1 MWLITRQCTTMQNSN
16 WRYKRLRIWTGPIK
30 LIIIIWPEYH
40 IFIFDSGKPR
50 EKCKSVHITIDCCL
64 SVLIT
69 FAFFSFSFY
78 LHFRSGT
85 AAIIVSS
92 EVQPGCARSS
102 ILGREF
108 DLASPAN
115 SARALRSPQRIG
127 TLDQDFRHNTPNN
140 ICIGD

>member
-1 MWLITRQCTTMQNSN
+1 MRKMQICPNYN
-16 WRYKRLRIWTGPIK
+16 
-30 LIIIIWPEYH
+30 
-40 IFIFDSGKPR
+40 
-50 EKCKSVHITIDCCL
+50 CL

-69 FAFFSFSFY
+69 FDFLPFSVD
-78 LHFRSGT
+78 LHFKSWT

-127 TLDQDFRHNTPNN
+127 TLDQDFRHTTNNN